1 MKSVPTERFLLERRR
16 SWAEVEED
24 LKKQELEARE
34 QEDRIK
40 EAQPLLKEKAA
51 VIPDLLK
58 VHKKNFEE
66 FVNADVNE
74 FDTNEDGFARE
85 DGLMLN
91 PLQTLRQSKV
101 SLDNK
106 ELDEGKSEKERQ
118 EREKKKKSRRRQ

>member
-24 LKKQELEARE
+24 LKKQELEAGE

-40 EAQPLLKEKAA
+40 EAQRLLEEKAA

-106 ELDEGKSEKERQ
+106 EFDEGKSEKKRQ

>member
-1 MKSVPTERFLLERRR
+1 MSVPTERFLLEGRR

-40 EAQPLLKEKAA
+40 EAQRLLEEKAA

-85 DGLMLN
+85 DGLMLD

>member
-1 MKSVPTERFLLERRR
+1 MECRR

-40 EAQPLLKEKAA
+40 EAQRLLEEKAA

>member
-1 MKSVPTERFLLERRR
+1 MSVPTERFLLEGRR

-40 EAQPLLKEKAA
+40 EAQRLLEEKAA

-74 FDTNEDGFARE
+74 FDTNEDGFAGE

-91 PLQTLRQSKV
+91 PLQTLRQSEV

-106 ELDEGKSEKERQ
+106 EFDEGKSEKERQ

>member
-1 MKSVPTERFLLERRR
+1 MSVPTERFLLERCR

-40 EAQPLLKEKAA
+40 EAQRLLEEKAA

-74 FDTNEDGFARE
+74 FDTNEDGFAGE

-118 EREKKKKSRRRQ
+118 EREKKKKGRQRQ

>member
-1 MKSVPTERFLLERRR
+1 MMSVPTERFLLECRR

-24 LKKQELEARE
+24 LKKQELEAGE

-40 EAQPLLKEKAA
+40 EAQRLLEEKAA

>member
-1 MKSVPTERFLLERRR
+1 MMSMPTERFLLERRR

-34 QEDRIK
+34 EEDRIK
-40 EAQPLLKEKAA
+40 EAQPLLEEKAA

-91 PLQTLRQSKV
+91 PLQTLRQSEV

-106 ELDEGKSEKERQ
+106 ELDEGKSEKERE
-118 EREKKKKSRRRQ
+118 ERDKKKKSRRRQ